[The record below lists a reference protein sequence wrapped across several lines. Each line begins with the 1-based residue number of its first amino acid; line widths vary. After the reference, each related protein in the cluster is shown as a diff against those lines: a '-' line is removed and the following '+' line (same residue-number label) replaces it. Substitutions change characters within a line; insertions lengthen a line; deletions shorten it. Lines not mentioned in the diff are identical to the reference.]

1 MKTKTKTKIMSA
13 RKLELPVLVAAIFS
27 LALLSACGNSGSGPS
42 AAHTIAYGSAGTAK
56 AELFS
61 VPQDQMSHVQ
71 IVTAEQQTFPVVLRL
86 PGSVA
91 FNAFQT
97 TPVITQV
104 SGPVLRVLVYPGQ
117 YVRAGQS
124 MLYVSSPDFAQLRS
138 NFLKAD
144 ASYRLAKSN
153 LERDQAL
160 YAHHA
165 IAQMELLSAQ
175 SAHNQALAE
184 LQAVEQSLQVLG
196 VSDLAKLS
204 DGPASPEIPVLAP
217 IGGEV
222 VERMVQPG
230 QVVQAGA
237 TRVFTISNVGA
248 VWVWVNVYQ
257 SDLAHIHLG
266 DPVTVETDAYSRV
279 FRGRISYI
287 APALDPNT
295 RTLKVRIVTDNP
307 GGMLKKDMYVTAIVQ
322 AGKTK
327 SLTVPDAAV
336 LRNSVNETFVYVLVG
351 KNQFAQRLVTIGR
364 SENGQTQILSGLKD
378 GEKVVGNGALFVQ
391 FAQSLS

>member
-1 MKTKTKTKIMSA
+1 MPF
-13 RKLELPVLVAAIFS
+13 LGVAIFS
-27 LALLSACGNSGSGPS
+27 LFLLSACGNSGSGPS
-42 AAHTIAYGSAGTAK
+42 AAETTAYGSAGAAK
-56 AELFS
+56 AQFFS

-71 IVTAEQQTFPVVLRL
+71 IVRSEFRTFPVVLRL

-91 FNAFQT
+91 YNAFQT

-104 SGPVLRVLVYPGQ
+104 SGPITKVLVYPGQ
-117 YVRAGQS
+117 FVRIGQP

-153 LERDQAL
+153 LDRDQAL

-165 IAQMELLSAQ
+165 IAQMDLLSAE

-184 LQAVEQSLQVLG
+184 LQSAEQSLQVLG
-196 VSDLAKLS
+196 ISDPAKLA
-204 DGPASPEIPVLAP
+204 DGPASSQIPVLAP

-237 TRVFTISNVGA
+237 TRVFTISNVGT

-257 SDLAHIHLG
+257 SDLGHIRLG

-279 FRGRISYI
+279 FHGRISYI
-287 APALDPNT
+287 APALDATT

-327 SLTVPDAAV
+327 SLTVPDSSV
-336 LRNSVNETFVYVLVG
+336 LRNDENEPFVYVVVG
-351 KNQFAQRLVTIGR
+351 KNKFAQRLVTIGR
-364 SENGQTQILSGLKD
+364 SENGLTQILTGLKD
-378 GEKVVGNGALFVQ
+378 GEKLVGNGALFVQ